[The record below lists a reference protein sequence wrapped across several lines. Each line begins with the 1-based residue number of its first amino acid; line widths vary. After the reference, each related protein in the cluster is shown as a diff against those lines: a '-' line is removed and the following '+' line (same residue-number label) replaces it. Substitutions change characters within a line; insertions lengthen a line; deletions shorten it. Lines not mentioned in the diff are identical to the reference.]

1 MPVEG
6 QNQQSRVEKAT
17 EFQGGTVHLLDSSNA
32 ISDSATS
39 IASNASS
46 STADS
51 DWSITSDNNN
61 GTTTLENVNS
71 IVFGSPSGFVI
82 DQIVI
87 ESSATTGNFIIGN
100 SPAGDTDLA
109 GDGSTSIPA
118 GDLTYTFGGE

>member
-1 MPVEG
+1 MSVKG
-6 QNQQSRVEKAT
+6 QNQQSRFEKAA

-51 DWSITSDNNN
+51 DWSITNDNIT

-71 IVFGSPSGFVI
+71 IGFGSASGFVI

-87 ESSATTGNFIIGN
+87 ESSATTGNFIIDN
-100 SPAGDTDLA
+100 SPTGDIDLS
-109 GDGSTSIPA
+109 GDGSLSLPA
-118 GDLTYTFGGE
+118 GDLSYVLGSQ